1 MDLGQV
7 GKFSFIWQQSFYSGD
22 NSSKSVCKVFNVGR
36 VHTAKIHSTI
46 AWHHIDMVV
55 RQSHPLGLAQPREP
69 EHPDLLGDAL
79 PVVGGHKSLQALPQ
93 LPPHS
98 LHPGHHRPQLL
109 LPITSLR
116 WVKQDRFQQGSC
128 WSTRV
133 AIPGWQS
140 GKYNEFGIFTSASR
154 QE

>member
-1 MDLGQV
+1 MLN
-7 GKFSFIWQQSFYSGD
+7 I
-22 NSSKSVCKVFNVGR
+22 GR

-69 EHPDLLGDAL
+69 EHTDLLGDAL

-116 WVKQDRFQQGSC
+116 WVKQNLFQQGSC
-128 WSTRV
+128 WSTRRHGLPYIGLKTRV
-133 AIPGWQS
+133 SWLW
-140 GKYNEFGIFTSASR
+140 SAGRETPSPTTR
-154 QE
+154 VRKPILSPYRPRFFPKD